1 MSNSAIEINH
11 VWKEYE
17 RGRIRRKDIRS
28 TVQAGLS
35 DFLRKKETFYALQDI
50 NLSIDTGDIVGIIG
64 PNGAGKSTLLKL
76 LSRITYPS
84 RGRMVIN
91 GTLSSMLEV
100 GTGFHPELTGR
111 ENIYL
116 NGAIIGMR
124 RQEVTKKLDS
134 IVAFSGLE
142 AFLETPVKH
151 YSSGMY
157 VRLAFAVASHLEPDI
172 LLIDEVLA
180 VGDQE
185 FRKKCLNKILDVSG
199 QGRTIVMVSHQMSYL
214 KLLCKRG
221 VYLNSG
227 KLIHE
232 GEIDEVI
239 NTYVNDVN
247 KLNPVQLQ
255 ERTDRKGNGKVKV
268 ANLTLLDREGENI
281 PVISA
286 GQEIILRMELVPME
300 EVRNVEVRIDF
311 YDTYGHLWFIS
322 KNSIS
327 GNMIEQLKDRTFFNC
342 HFPKFPLNKN
352 FYYLNV
358 AVYVQN
364 EISDEVVNAVTLEV
378 EQGSFY
384 TTGKLPPSH
393 KGMLVDYYWSI
404 RENV

>member
-1 MSNSAIEINH
+1 MSNKAIEINN

-50 NLSIDTGDIVGIIG
+50 NISIDTGDIVGIIG

-124 RQEVTKKLDS
+124 RQEITKKLDS
-134 IVAFSGLE
+134 IVSFSGLE
-142 AFLETPVKH
+142 AFLEMPVKH

-157 VRLAFAVASHLEPDI
+157 VRLAFSVASHLEPDI

-185 FRKKCLNKILDVSG
+185 FRKKCLDKILDVSG

-214 KLLCKRG
+214 KVLCKRG

-227 KLIHE
+227 KLIQE

-255 ERTDRKGNGKVKV
+255 ERTDRKGSGTVKV
-268 ANLTLLDREGENI
+268 ANLILLDRNGENI

-286 GQEIILRMELVPME
+286 GQEIILRLELVPTGL
-300 EVRNVEVRIDF
+300 VRNIEVRIDF
-311 YDTYGHLWFIS
+311 YDTYGHLWFMS
-322 KNSIS
+322 KNSVS
-327 GNMIEQLKDRTFFNC
+327 GNMIEQIKDRTFLDC
-342 HFPKFPLNKN
+342 HFPKFPLNQN

-364 EISDEVVNAVTLEV
+364 ELSDEVVNAVTIEV
-378 EQGSFY
+378 DHGSFY
-384 TTGKLPPSH
+384 STGKLPPSN
-393 KGMLVDYYWSI
+393 KGMLADYYWSI
-404 RENV
+404 SEKV